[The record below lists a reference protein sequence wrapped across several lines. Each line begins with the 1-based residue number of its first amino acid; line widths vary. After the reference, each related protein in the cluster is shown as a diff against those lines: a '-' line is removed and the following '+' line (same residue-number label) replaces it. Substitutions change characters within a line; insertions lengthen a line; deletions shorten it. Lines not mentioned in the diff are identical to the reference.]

1 LVKKIS
7 IWGGG
12 RGAEIFEKRDFFR
25 EICLEN
31 QTLHLRTWERFV
43 SKKKSP
49 SADVGE
55 ICEKKKERFFK
66 ISLTAEGRESLFRDK
81 KSLFCKKSR
90 TAYQAINPKKQ
101 QKENNNPI
109 LYFIFLIKSQLIIYN
124 YY

>member
-1 LVKKIS
+1 MCDDFLKFNKYYFYITNKQSLFFYCLLVKKIS

-12 RGAEIFEKRDFFR
+12 GAEIFEKRDFFR

-43 SKKKSP
+43 SKKKSR

-66 ISLTAEGRESLFRDK
+66 ISLTAEGPESLFRDK

-90 TAYQAINPKKQ
+90 TPDQAI
-101 QKENNNPI
+101 
-109 LYFIFLIKSQLIIYN
+109 IIIA
-124 YY
+124 